1 MKNLVRGGQTSIHSL
16 RMIIQLFFTIW
27 KMLLFSTIIINL
39 INLFRK
45 YDLFSFKELLI
56 LQFSRI
62 LVFCGFEN
70 YNIHFV
76 GRYKNIYDLKAKIVS
91 TNPNLILLE
100 KNLLQT
106 IENGFVNSFLFGI
119 FLIIILVI
127 SFAIKGK
134 KLTKEKFIRGGKI
147 VSSNQLKKITKRFNF
162 LQNLRSFKF
171 NFLFSKNYSI
181 SSIPLPNDVEFLHT
195 IILGSTGTGKTNA
208 ILDLLDQI
216 RQNGDRAII
225 YDKMGTYTANYYQ
238 AQKDVILNPLDQRSK
253 SWSFYNE
260 IRKESDYDYIASALI
275 PEKKDSSGPFW
286 NDSARRVF
294 SVFAQKLKNQ
304 TKENPSNKKFL
315 QLLLKSNFKILADF
329 LSSTSATSLI
339 NAESEKTSLSILAIL
354 SAYLSSLKYL
364 KDDDSDDN
372 FSIRNWIE
380 LENNDSF
387 LFISSRSDQHDS
399 LQPLISTWIDIAIKA
414 LLSLEQNNYSKSEK
428 RRVWIILDEIGSLQ
442 QMPSLLDGL
451 AQSRQFGGAF
461 ILSLHSISQLKSI
474 YGKDKTDTITSLCR
488 NKLFFAGADDETA
501 EYCSQNLGHQEIEEV
516 KEGISYGANEIRD
529 GVSLNNH
536 KSQKRI
542 VISSQIMYMKSLEA
556 YLKFAGNFP
565 ISKIDFKIKNR
576 PKIAERFIDNILP
589 NHQQFNANFKDKI
602 SPVKPD
608 EDLPEDIE
616 FESAEDEKNHN
627 QNNNFSDEYDYDKE
641 TGEVF
646 IKPLEPQLE
655 PKSQINNTL
664 NNKVK
669 REEFY

>member
-16 RMIIQLFFTIW
+16 RMTIQLFLTIW
-27 KMLLFSTIIINL
+27 KILLFATIFIN
-39 INLFRK
+39 IFNLLKK

-56 LQFSRI
+56 LQFSRV

-76 GRYKNIYDLKAKIVS
+76 GRYKNIYHLQAKIVS
-91 TNPNLILLE
+91 ANSNLILLE
-100 KNLLQT
+100 KNILQT
-106 IENGFVNSFLFGI
+106 IGNGFINSFLIGI
-119 FLIIILVI
+119 LLIIILVI
-127 SFAIKGK
+127 LFTIKGK
-134 KLTKEKFIRGGKI
+134 KLTTEKFIRGGEI
-147 VSSNQLKKITKRFNF
+147 VSSNQLKKIIKRFNF
-162 LQNLRSFKF
+162 LKNLRSFKL
-171 NFLFSKNYSI
+171 NFLSSKKYSI
-181 SSIPLPNDVEFLHT
+181 ASIPFPNDGEFLHT

-216 RQNGDRAII
+216 RKNGDRAII
-225 YDKMGTYTANYYQ
+225 YDKMGSYTANYYQ
-238 AQKDVILNPLDQRSK
+238 PQKDVILNPLDQRSK
-253 SWSFYNE
+253 AWSFYNE
-260 IRKESDYDYIASALI
+260 IRRESDYDYIASALI

-286 NDSARRVF
+286 TDSARRVF

-304 TKENPSNKKFL
+304 LKENPSNKNFL

-339 NAESEKTSLSILAIL
+339 NVESEKTSLSILAIL

-364 KDDDSDDN
+364 KDDNSHEN

-399 LQPLISTWIDIAIKA
+399 LQPLISTWIDIAVKA
-414 LLSLEQNNYSKSEK
+414 LLSLDQNNYAKADK

-529 GVSLNNH
+529 GVSLNNY
-536 KSQKRI
+536 KSHKRI
-542 VISSQIMYMKSLEA
+542 IISSQIMYMKSLQA

-576 PKIAERFIDNILP
+576 AKIAERFIDNI
-589 NHQQFNANFKDKI
+589 
-602 SPVKPD
+602 S
-608 EDLPEDIE
+608 PEDSQ
-616 FESAEDEKNHN
+616 F
-627 QNNNFSDEYDYDKE
+627 NNNFDNKIDFPQPQKDLFDDIELEDEQHQNNFTEEYDKE

-646 IKPLEPQLE
+646 TKPEE
-655 PKSQINNTL
+655 SASQDKIAS
-664 NNKVK
+664 KDKIK

>member
-1 MKNLVRGGQTSIHSL
+1 MKNLVRGGQTSVHSL
-16 RMIIQLFFTIW
+16 RMTMQLFLTIW
-27 KMLLFSTIIINL
+27 KILLFATIFIN
-39 INLFRK
+39 IFNLLKK

-56 LQFSRI
+56 LQFSRV

-76 GRYKNIYDLKAKIVS
+76 GRYKNIYHLQAKIVS
-91 TNPNLILLE
+91 TNSNLILLE
-100 KNLLQT
+100 KNILQT
-106 IENGFVNSFLFGI
+106 IGNGFINSFLIGI
-119 FLIIILVI
+119 LLIIILVI
-127 SFAIKGK
+127 LFTIKGK
-134 KLTKEKFIRGGKI
+134 KLTTEKFIRGGEI
-147 VSSNQLKKITKRFNF
+147 VSSNQLKKIVKKFNF
-162 LQNLRSFKF
+162 LKNLRSFKL
-171 NFLFSKNYSI
+171 NFLSSKKYSI
-181 SSIPLPNDVEFLHT
+181 ASIPFPNDGEFLHT

-216 RQNGDRAII
+216 RKNGDRAII
-225 YDKMGTYTANYYQ
+225 YDKMGSYTANYYQ
-238 AQKDVILNPLDQRSK
+238 PQKDVILNPLDQRSK
-253 SWSFYNE
+253 AWSFYNE
-260 IRKESDYDYIASALI
+260 IRRESDYDYIASALI

-286 NDSARRVF
+286 TDSARRVF

-304 TKENPSNKKFL
+304 LKENPSNKNFL

-339 NAESEKTSLSILAIL
+339 NVESEKTSLSILAIL

-364 KDDDSDDN
+364 KDDNSHEN

-399 LQPLISTWIDIAIKA
+399 LQPLISTWIDIAVKA
-414 LLSLEQNNYSKSEK
+414 LLSLDQNNYAKTDK

-529 GVSLNNH
+529 GVSLNNY
-536 KSQKRI
+536 KSHKRI
-542 VISSQIMYMKSLEA
+542 IISSQIMYMKSLQA

-576 PKIAERFIDNILP
+576 AKIAERFIDNI
-589 NHQQFNANFKDKI
+589 
-602 SPVKPD
+602 S
-608 EDLPEDIE
+608 PEDSQ
-616 FESAEDEKNHN
+616 F
-627 QNNNFSDEYDYDKE
+627 NNNFDNKIDFPQPQKDLFDDIELEDEQHQNNFTEEYDKE

-646 IKPLEPQLE
+646 TKPEE
-655 PKSQINNTL
+655 SASQDKIAS
-664 NNKVK
+664 KDKIK

>member
-1 MKNLVRGGQTSIHSL
+1 MKNLVRGGQTSVHSL
-16 RMIIQLFFTIW
+16 RMTMQLFLTIW
-27 KMLLFSTIIINL
+27 KILLFATIFIN
-39 INLFRK
+39 IFNLLKK

-56 LQFSRI
+56 LQFSRV

-76 GRYKNIYDLKAKIVS
+76 GRYKNIYHLQAKIVS
-91 TNPNLILLE
+91 TNSNLILLE
-100 KNLLQT
+100 KNILQT
-106 IENGFVNSFLFGI
+106 IGNGFINSFLIGI
-119 FLIIILVI
+119 LLIIILVI
-127 SFAIKGK
+127 LFTIKGK
-134 KLTKEKFIRGGKI
+134 KLTTEKFIRGGEI
-147 VSSNQLKKITKRFNF
+147 VSSNQLKKIVKRFNF
-162 LQNLRSFKF
+162 LKNLRSFKL
-171 NFLFSKNYSI
+171 NFLSSKKYSI
-181 SSIPLPNDVEFLHT
+181 ASIPFPNDGEFLHT

-216 RQNGDRAII
+216 RKNGDRAII
-225 YDKMGTYTANYYQ
+225 YDKMGSYTANYYQ
-238 AQKDVILNPLDQRSK
+238 PQKDVILNPLDQRSK
-253 SWSFYNE
+253 AWSFYNE
-260 IRKESDYDYIASALI
+260 IRRESDYDYIASALI

-286 NDSARRVF
+286 TDSARRVF

-304 TKENPSNKKFL
+304 LKENPSNKNFL

-339 NAESEKTSLSILAIL
+339 NVESEKTSLSILAIL

-364 KDDDSDDN
+364 KDDNSHEN

-399 LQPLISTWIDIAIKA
+399 LQPLISTWIDIAVKA
-414 LLSLEQNNYSKSEK
+414 LLSLDQNNYAKADK

-529 GVSLNNH
+529 GVSLNNY
-536 KSQKRI
+536 KSHKRI
-542 VISSQIMYMKSLEA
+542 IISSQIMYMKSLQA

-576 PKIAERFIDNILP
+576 AKIAERFIDNISP
-589 NHQQFNANFKDKI
+589 GDSQF
-602 SPVKPD
+602 
-608 EDLPEDIE
+608 
-616 FESAEDEKNHN
+616 
-627 QNNNFSDEYDYDKE
+627 NNNFDNKIDFPQPQKDLFDDIELEDEQHQNNFTEEYDKE

-646 IKPLEPQLE
+646 TKPEE
-655 PKSQINNTL
+655 SASQDKTASKDKI
-664 NNKVK
+664 K

>member
-1 MKNLVRGGQTSIHSL
+1 MKSLVRGGQTSIHSL
-16 RMIIQLFFTIW
+16 RMTFQLFFTIW
-27 KMLLFSTIIINL
+27 KTLLLSTIIIN
-39 INLFRK
+39 IISLFRK

-56 LQFSRI
+56 LQFSRV

-70 YNIHFV
+70 YNIHFI
-76 GRYKNIYDLKAKIVS
+76 GRYKNIYNIQAKAVV
-91 TNPNLILLE
+91 NNQNLILLE
-100 KNLLQT
+100 NSIFQT
-106 IENGFVNSFLFGI
+106 IENGFVNSFFVGIVLLI
-119 FLIIILVI
+119 FLVI
-127 SFAIKGK
+127 YFTIKGN
-134 KLTKEKFIRGGKI
+134 KLTKQRFIRGGKI
-147 VSSNQLKKITKRFNF
+147 VSVKKLKIIIARYNF
-162 LQNLRSFKF
+162 LYYLKNLKF
-171 NFLFSKNYSI
+171 NFFVIKKYSI

-195 IILGSTGTGKTNA
+195 VILGSTGTGKTNA

-253 SWSFYNE
+253 AWSFYNE
-260 IRKESDYDYIASALI
+260 IRKESDFDYIANALI

-286 NDSARRVF
+286 TDSARIVF
-294 SVFAQKLKNQ
+294 SVFAQKLQSQLKG
-304 TKENPSNKKFL
+304 NPTNKKFL
-315 QLLLKSNFKILADF
+315 QLLLKSNFKVLANF
-329 LSSTSATSLI
+329 LSSTPATSLI

-354 SAYLSSLKYL
+354 SAYLSSLKFL
-364 KDDDSDDN
+364 KDDAEQEK

-380 LENNDSF
+380 LVDNDGF

-399 LQPLISTWIDIAIKA
+399 LQPLISTWLDIAIKA
-414 LLSLEQNNYSKSEK
+414 LLSLEQNNYSKSKK

-529 GVSLNNH
+529 GVNLNNQ

-542 VISSQIMYMKSLEA
+542 VISSQIMYMKALEA
-556 YLKFAGNFP
+556 YIKFAGDFP

-589 NHQQFNANFKDKI
+589 DHQQFNANFKDKI

-608 EDLPEDIE
+608 EDLLEDIE
-616 FESAEDEKNHN
+616 FESAEDDKNHN
-627 QNNNFSDEYDYDKE
+627 QNNNFNDEYDYDKE

-646 IKPLEPQLE
+646 IKPSEPQLE
-655 PKSQINNTL
+655 PKSEINNTL

>member
-16 RMIIQLFFTIW
+16 RMTMQLFLTIW
-27 KMLLFSTIIINL
+27 KILLFATIFIN
-39 INLFRK
+39 IFNLLKK

-56 LQFSRI
+56 LQFSRV

-76 GRYKNIYDLKAKIVS
+76 GRYKNIYHLQAKIVS
-91 TNPNLILLE
+91 ANSNLILLE
-100 KNLLQT
+100 KNILQT
-106 IENGFVNSFLFGI
+106 IGNGFINSFLIGI
-119 FLIIILVI
+119 LLIIILVI
-127 SFAIKGK
+127 LFTIKGK
-134 KLTKEKFIRGGKI
+134 KLTTEKI
-147 VSSNQLKKITKRFNF
+147 VSSNQLKKIVKRFNF
-162 LQNLRSFKF
+162 LQNLRSFKL
-171 NFLFSKNYSI
+171 NFLSSKKYSI
-181 SSIPLPNDVEFLHT
+181 ASIPFPNDGEFLHT

-216 RQNGDRAII
+216 RKNGDRAII
-225 YDKMGTYTANYYQ
+225 YDKMGSYTANYYQ
-238 AQKDVILNPLDQRSK
+238 PQKDVILNPLDQRSK
-253 SWSFYNE
+253 AWSFYNE
-260 IRKESDYDYIASALI
+260 IRRESDYDYIASALI

-286 NDSARRVF
+286 TDSARRVF

-304 TKENPSNKKFL
+304 LKENPSNKNFL

-339 NAESEKTSLSILAIL
+339 NVESEKTSLSILAIL

-364 KDDDSDDN
+364 KDDNSHEN

-399 LQPLISTWIDIAIKA
+399 LQPLISTWIDIAVKA
-414 LLSLEQNNYSKSEK
+414 LLSLDQNNYAKTDK

-529 GVSLNNH
+529 GVSLNNY
-536 KSQKRI
+536 KSHKRI
-542 VISSQIMYMKSLEA
+542 IISSQIMYMKSLQA

-576 PKIAERFIDNILP
+576 AKIAERFIDNI
-589 NHQQFNANFKDKI
+589 
-602 SPVKPD
+602 S
-608 EDLPEDIE
+608 PEDSQ
-616 FESAEDEKNHN
+616 F
-627 QNNNFSDEYDYDKE
+627 NNNFDNKIDFPQPQKDLFDDIELEDEQHQNNFTEEYDKE

-646 IKPLEPQLE
+646 TKPEE
-655 PKSQINNTL
+655 STSQDKTASKDKI
-664 NNKVK
+664 K

>member
-16 RMIIQLFFTIW
+16 RMTMQLFLTIW
-27 KMLLFSTIIINL
+27 KILLFATIFIN
-39 INLFRK
+39 IFNLLKK

-56 LQFSRI
+56 LQFSRV

-76 GRYKNIYDLKAKIVS
+76 GRYKNIYHLQAKIVS
-91 TNPNLILLE
+91 ANSNLILLE
-100 KNLLQT
+100 KNILQT
-106 IENGFVNSFLFGI
+106 IGNGFINSFLIGI
-119 FLIIILVI
+119 LLIIILVI
-127 SFAIKGK
+127 LFTIKGK
-134 KLTKEKFIRGGKI
+134 KLTTEKFIRGGEI
-147 VSSNQLKKITKRFNF
+147 VSSNQLKKIVKKFNF
-162 LQNLRSFKF
+162 LQNLRSFKL
-171 NFLFSKNYSI
+171 NFLSSKKYSI
-181 SSIPLPNDVEFLHT
+181 ASIPFPNDGEFLHT

-216 RQNGDRAII
+216 RKNGDRAII
-225 YDKMGTYTANYYQ
+225 YDKMGSYTANYYQ
-238 AQKDVILNPLDQRSK
+238 PQKDVILNPLDQRSK
-253 SWSFYNE
+253 AWSFYSE
-260 IRKESDYDYIASALI
+260 IRRESDYDYIASALI

-286 NDSARRVF
+286 TDSARRVF

-304 TKENPSNKKFL
+304 LKENPSNKNFL

-339 NAESEKTSLSILAIL
+339 NVESEKTSLSILAIL

-364 KDDDSDDN
+364 KDDNSHEN

-399 LQPLISTWIDIAIKA
+399 LQPLISTWIDIAVKA
-414 LLSLEQNNYSKSEK
+414 LLSLDQNNYAKTDK

-529 GVSLNNH
+529 GVSLNNY
-536 KSQKRI
+536 KSHKRI
-542 VISSQIMYMKSLEA
+542 IISSQIMYMKSLQA

-576 PKIAERFIDNILP
+576 AKIAERFIDNI
-589 NHQQFNANFKDKI
+589 
-602 SPVKPD
+602 S
-608 EDLPEDIE
+608 PEDSQ
-616 FESAEDEKNHN
+616 F
-627 QNNNFSDEYDYDKE
+627 NNNFDNKIDFPQPQKDLFDDIELEDEQHQNNFTEEYDKE

-646 IKPLEPQLE
+646 TKPEE
-655 PKSQINNTL
+655 SASQDKIAS
-664 NNKVK
+664 KDKIK

>member
-1 MKNLVRGGQTSIHSL
+1 MKNLVRGGQTSVHSL
-16 RMIIQLFFTIW
+16 RMTMQLFLTIW
-27 KMLLFSTIIINL
+27 KILLFATIFIN
-39 INLFRK
+39 IFNLLKK

-56 LQFSRI
+56 LQFSRV

-76 GRYKNIYDLKAKIVS
+76 GRYKNIYHLQAKIVS
-91 TNPNLILLE
+91 ANSNLILLE
-100 KNLLQT
+100 KNILQT
-106 IENGFVNSFLFGI
+106 IGNGFINSFLIGI
-119 FLIIILVI
+119 LLIIILVI
-127 SFAIKGK
+127 LFTIKGK
-134 KLTKEKFIRGGKI
+134 KLTTEKFIRGGEI
-147 VSSNQLKKITKRFNF
+147 VSSNQLKKIIKRFNF
-162 LQNLRSFKF
+162 FQNLRSFKL
-171 NFLFSKNYSI
+171 NFLSSKKYSI
-181 SSIPLPNDVEFLHT
+181 ASIPFPNDGEFLHT

-216 RQNGDRAII
+216 RKNGDRAII
-225 YDKMGTYTANYYQ
+225 YDKMGSYTANYYQ
-238 AQKDVILNPLDQRSK
+238 PQKDIILNPLDQRSK
-253 SWSFYNE
+253 AWSFYNE
-260 IRKESDYDYIASALI
+260 IRRESDYDYIASALI

-286 NDSARRVF
+286 TDSARRVF

-304 TKENPSNKKFL
+304 LKENPSNKNFL

-339 NAESEKTSLSILAIL
+339 NVESEKTSLSILAIL

-364 KDDDSDDN
+364 KDDNSHEN

-399 LQPLISTWIDIAIKA
+399 LQPLISTWIDIAVKA
-414 LLSLEQNNYSKSEK
+414 LLSLDQNNYAKTDK

-529 GVSLNNH
+529 GVSLNNY
-536 KSQKRI
+536 KSHKRI
-542 VISSQIMYMKSLEA
+542 IISSQIMYMKSLQA

-576 PKIAERFIDNILP
+576 AKIAERFIDNI
-589 NHQQFNANFKDKI
+589 
-602 SPVKPD
+602 S
-608 EDLPEDIE
+608 PEDSQ
-616 FESAEDEKNHN
+616 F
-627 QNNNFSDEYDYDKE
+627 NNNFDNKIDFPQPQKDLFDDIELEDEQHQNNFTEEYDKE

-646 IKPLEPQLE
+646 TKPEE
-655 PKSQINNTL
+655 SASQDKIAS
-664 NNKVK
+664 KDKIK

>member
-16 RMIIQLFFTIW
+16 RMTMQLFLTIW
-27 KMLLFSTIIINL
+27 KILLFATIFIN
-39 INLFRK
+39 IFNLLKK

-56 LQFSRI
+56 LQFSRV

-70 YNIHFV
+70 YNIHFI
-76 GRYKNIYDLKAKIVS
+76 GRYKNIYHLQAKIVS
-91 TNPNLILLE
+91 TNSNLILLE
-100 KNLLQT
+100 KNILQT
-106 IENGFVNSFLFGI
+106 IGNGFINSFLIGI
-119 FLIIILVI
+119 LLIIILVI
-127 SFAIKGK
+127 LFTIKGK
-134 KLTKEKFIRGGKI
+134 KLTTEKFIRGGET
-147 VSSNQLKKITKRFNF
+147 VSSNQLKKIVKRFNF
-162 LQNLRSFKF
+162 LKNLRSFKL
-171 NFLFSKNYSI
+171 NFLSSKKYSI
-181 SSIPLPNDVEFLHT
+181 ASIPFPNDGEFLHT

-216 RQNGDRAII
+216 RKNGDRAII
-225 YDKMGTYTANYYQ
+225 YDKMGSYTANYYQ
-238 AQKDVILNPLDQRSK
+238 PQKDVILNPLDQRSK
-253 SWSFYNE
+253 AWSFYNE
-260 IRKESDYDYIASALI
+260 IRRESDYDYIASALI

-286 NDSARRVF
+286 TDSARRVF

-304 TKENPSNKKFL
+304 LKENPSNKNFL

-339 NAESEKTSLSILAIL
+339 NVESEKTSLSILAIL

-364 KDDDSDDN
+364 KDDNSHEN

-399 LQPLISTWIDIAIKA
+399 LQPLISTWIDIAVKA
-414 LLSLEQNNYSKSEK
+414 LLSLDQNNYAKADK

-529 GVSLNNH
+529 GVSLNNY
-536 KSQKRI
+536 KSHKRI
-542 VISSQIMYMKSLEA
+542 IISSQIMYMKSLQA

-576 PKIAERFIDNILP
+576 AKIAERFIDNI
-589 NHQQFNANFKDKI
+589 
-602 SPVKPD
+602 S
-608 EDLPEDIE
+608 PEDSQ
-616 FESAEDEKNHN
+616 F
-627 QNNNFSDEYDYDKE
+627 NNNFDNKIDFPQPQKDLFDDIELEDEQHQNNFTEEYDKE

-646 IKPLEPQLE
+646 TKPEE
-655 PKSQINNTL
+655 SASQDKIAS
-664 NNKVK
+664 KDKIK

>member
-16 RMIIQLFFTIW
+16 RMTMQLFLTIW
-27 KMLLFSTIIINL
+27 KILLFATIFIN
-39 INLFRK
+39 IFNLLKK

-56 LQFSRI
+56 LQFSRV

-76 GRYKNIYDLKAKIVS
+76 GRYKNIYHLQAKIVS
-91 TNPNLILLE
+91 TNSNLILLE
-100 KNLLQT
+100 KNILQT
-106 IENGFVNSFLFGI
+106 IGNGFINSFLIGI
-119 FLIIILVI
+119 LLIIILVI
-127 SFAIKGK
+127 LFTIKGK
-134 KLTKEKFIRGGKI
+134 KLTTEKFIRGGEI
-147 VSSNQLKKITKRFNF
+147 VSSNQLKKIIKRFNF
-162 LQNLRSFKF
+162 FQNLRSFKL
-171 NFLFSKNYSI
+171 NFLSSKKYSI
-181 SSIPLPNDVEFLHT
+181 ASIPFPNDGEFLHT

-216 RQNGDRAII
+216 RKNGDRAII
-225 YDKMGTYTANYYQ
+225 YDKMGSYTANYYQ
-238 AQKDVILNPLDQRSK
+238 PQKDVILNPLDQRSK
-253 SWSFYNE
+253 AWSFYNE
-260 IRKESDYDYIASALI
+260 IRRESDYDYIASALI

-286 NDSARRVF
+286 TDSARRVF

-304 TKENPSNKKFL
+304 LKENPSNKNFL

-339 NAESEKTSLSILAIL
+339 NVESEKTSLSILAIL

-364 KDDDSDDN
+364 KDDNSHEN

-399 LQPLISTWIDIAIKA
+399 LQPLISTWIDIAVKA
-414 LLSLEQNNYSKSEK
+414 LLSLDQNNYAKADK

-529 GVSLNNH
+529 GVSLNNY
-536 KSQKRI
+536 KSHKRI
-542 VISSQIMYMKSLEA
+542 IISSQIMYMKSLQA

-576 PKIAERFIDNILP
+576 AKIAERFIDNISP
-589 NHQQFNANFKDKI
+589 GDSQF
-602 SPVKPD
+602 
-608 EDLPEDIE
+608 
-616 FESAEDEKNHN
+616 
-627 QNNNFSDEYDYDKE
+627 NNNFDNKIDFPQPQKDLFDDIELEDEQHQNNFTEEYDKE
-641 TGEVF
+641 TGEVLT
-646 IKPLEPQLE
+646 KPEE
-655 PKSQINNTL
+655 SASQDKTASKDKI
-664 NNKVK
+664 K

>member
-1 MKNLVRGGQTSIHSL
+1 MKNLVRGGQTSVHSL
-16 RMIIQLFFTIW
+16 RMTMQLFLTIW
-27 KMLLFSTIIINL
+27 KILLFATIFIN
-39 INLFRK
+39 IFNLLKK

-56 LQFSRI
+56 LQFSRV

-76 GRYKNIYDLKAKIVS
+76 GRYKNIYHLQAKIVS
-91 TNPNLILLE
+91 ANSNLILLE
-100 KNLLQT
+100 KNILQT
-106 IENGFVNSFLFGI
+106 IGNGFINSFLIGI
-119 FLIIILVI
+119 LLIIILVI
-127 SFAIKGK
+127 LFTIKGK
-134 KLTKEKFIRGGKI
+134 KLTTEKFIRGGEI
-147 VSSNQLKKITKRFNF
+147 VSSNQLKKIVKRFNF
-162 LQNLRSFKF
+162 LKNLRSFKL
-171 NFLFSKNYSI
+171 NFLSSKKYSI
-181 SSIPLPNDVEFLHT
+181 ASIPFPNDGEFLHT

-216 RQNGDRAII
+216 RKNGDRAII
-225 YDKMGTYTANYYQ
+225 YDKMGSYTANYYQ
-238 AQKDVILNPLDQRSK
+238 PQKDVILNPLDQRSK
-253 SWSFYNE
+253 AWSFYNE
-260 IRKESDYDYIASALI
+260 IRRESDYDYIASALI

-286 NDSARRVF
+286 TDSARRVF

-304 TKENPSNKKFL
+304 LKENPSNKNFL

-339 NAESEKTSLSILAIL
+339 NVESEKTSLSILAIL

-364 KDDDSDDN
+364 KDDNSHEN

-399 LQPLISTWIDIAIKA
+399 LQPLISTWIDIAVKA
-414 LLSLEQNNYSKSEK
+414 LLSLDQNNYAKTDK

-529 GVSLNNH
+529 GVSLNNY
-536 KSQKRI
+536 KSHKRI
-542 VISSQIMYMKSLEA
+542 IISSQIMYMKSLQA

-576 PKIAERFIDNILP
+576 AKIAERFIDNI
-589 NHQQFNANFKDKI
+589 
-602 SPVKPD
+602 S
-608 EDLPEDIE
+608 PEDSQ
-616 FESAEDEKNHN
+616 F
-627 QNNNFSDEYDYDKE
+627 NNNFDNKIDFPQPQKDLFDDIELEDEQHQNNFTEEYDKE

-646 IKPLEPQLE
+646 TKPEE
-655 PKSQINNTL
+655 SASQDKTASKDKI
-664 NNKVK
+664 K

>member
-1 MKNLVRGGQTSIHSL
+1 MKNLVRGGQTSVHSL
-16 RMIIQLFFTIW
+16 RMTMQLFLTIW
-27 KMLLFSTIIINL
+27 KILLFATIFIN
-39 INLFRK
+39 IFNLLKK

-56 LQFSRI
+56 LQFSRV

-76 GRYKNIYDLKAKIVS
+76 GRYKNIYHLQAKIVS
-91 TNPNLILLE
+91 ANSNLILLE
-100 KNLLQT
+100 KNILQT
-106 IENGFVNSFLFGI
+106 IGNGFINSFLIGI
-119 FLIIILVI
+119 LLIIILVI
-127 SFAIKGK
+127 LFTIKGK
-134 KLTKEKFIRGGKI
+134 KLTTEKFIRGGEI
-147 VSSNQLKKITKRFNF
+147 VSSNQLKKIVKKFNF
-162 LQNLRSFKF
+162 LKNLRSFKL
-171 NFLFSKNYSI
+171 NFLSSKKYSI
-181 SSIPLPNDVEFLHT
+181 ASIPFPNDGEFLHT

-216 RQNGDRAII
+216 RKNGDRAII
-225 YDKMGTYTANYYQ
+225 YDKMGSYTANYYQ
-238 AQKDVILNPLDQRSK
+238 PQKDIILNPLDQRSK
-253 SWSFYNE
+253 AWSFYNE
-260 IRKESDYDYIASALI
+260 IRRESDYDYIASALI

-286 NDSARRVF
+286 TDSARRVF

-304 TKENPSNKKFL
+304 LKENPSNKNFL

-339 NAESEKTSLSILAIL
+339 NVESEKTSLSILAIL

-364 KDDDSDDN
+364 KDDNSHEN

-399 LQPLISTWIDIAIKA
+399 LQPLISTWIDIAVKA
-414 LLSLEQNNYSKSEK
+414 LLSLDQNNYTKADK

-529 GVSLNNH
+529 GVSLNNY
-536 KSQKRI
+536 KSHKRI
-542 VISSQIMYMKSLEA
+542 IISSQIMYMKSLQA

-576 PKIAERFIDNILP
+576 AKIAERFIDNISP
-589 NHQQFNANFKDKI
+589 GDSQF
-602 SPVKPD
+602 
-608 EDLPEDIE
+608 
-616 FESAEDEKNHN
+616 
-627 QNNNFSDEYDYDKE
+627 NNNFDNKIDFPQPQKDLFDDIELEDEQHQNNFTEEYDKE

-646 IKPLEPQLE
+646 TRPEESASQDKITIKD
-655 PKSQINNTL
+655 KI
-664 NNKVK
+664 K

>member
-1 MKNLVRGGQTSIHSL
+1 MKNLVRGGQTSVHSL
-16 RMIIQLFFTIW
+16 RMTMQLFLTIW
-27 KMLLFSTIIINL
+27 KILLFATIFIN
-39 INLFRK
+39 IFNLLKK

-56 LQFSRI
+56 LQFSRV

-76 GRYKNIYDLKAKIVS
+76 GRYKNIYHLQAKIVS
-91 TNPNLILLE
+91 ANSNLILLE
-100 KNLLQT
+100 KNILQT
-106 IENGFVNSFLFGI
+106 IGNGFINSFLIGI
-119 FLIIILVI
+119 LLIIILVI
-127 SFAIKGK
+127 LFTIKGK
-134 KLTKEKFIRGGKI
+134 KLTTEKFIRGGEI
-147 VSSNQLKKITKRFNF
+147 VSSNQLKKIVKKFNF
-162 LQNLRSFKF
+162 LKNLRSFKL
-171 NFLFSKNYSI
+171 NFLSSKKYSI
-181 SSIPLPNDVEFLHT
+181 ASIPFPNDGEFLHT

-216 RQNGDRAII
+216 RKNGDRAII
-225 YDKMGTYTANYYQ
+225 YDKMGSYTANYYQ
-238 AQKDVILNPLDQRSK
+238 PQKDVILNPLDQRSK
-253 SWSFYNE
+253 AWSFYNE
-260 IRKESDYDYIASALI
+260 IRRESDYDYIASALI

-286 NDSARRVF
+286 TDSARRVF

-304 TKENPSNKKFL
+304 LKENPSNKNFL

-339 NAESEKTSLSILAIL
+339 NVESEKTSLSILAIL

-364 KDDDSDDN
+364 KDDNSHEN

-399 LQPLISTWIDIAIKA
+399 LQPLISTWIDIAVKA
-414 LLSLEQNNYSKSEK
+414 LLSLDQNNYAKTDK

-529 GVSLNNH
+529 GVSLNNY
-536 KSQKRI
+536 KSHKRI
-542 VISSQIMYMKSLEA
+542 IISSQIMYMKSLQA

-576 PKIAERFIDNILP
+576 AKIAERFIDNI
-589 NHQQFNANFKDKI
+589 
-602 SPVKPD
+602 S
-608 EDLPEDIE
+608 PEDSQ
-616 FESAEDEKNHN
+616 F
-627 QNNNFSDEYDYDKE
+627 NNNFDNKIDFPQPQKDLFDDIELEDEQHQNNFTEEYDKE

-646 IKPLEPQLE
+646 TKPEE
-655 PKSQINNTL
+655 SASQDKIAS
-664 NNKVK
+664 KDKIK

>member
-16 RMIIQLFFTIW
+16 RMTMQLFLTIW
-27 KMLLFSTIIINL
+27 KILLFATIFIN
-39 INLFRK
+39 IFNLLKK

-56 LQFSRI
+56 LQFSRV

-76 GRYKNIYDLKAKIVS
+76 GRYKNIYHLQAKIVS
-91 TNPNLILLE
+91 TNSNLILLE
-100 KNLLQT
+100 KNILQT
-106 IENGFVNSFLFGI
+106 IGNGFINSFLIGI
-119 FLIIILVI
+119 LLIIILVI
-127 SFAIKGK
+127 LFTIKGK
-134 KLTKEKFIRGGKI
+134 KLTTEKFIRGGEI
-147 VSSNQLKKITKRFNF
+147 VSSNQLKKIVRRFNF
-162 LQNLRSFKF
+162 LQNLRSFKL
-171 NFLFSKNYSI
+171 NFLSSKKYSI
-181 SSIPLPNDVEFLHT
+181 ASIPFPNDGEFLHT

-216 RQNGDRAII
+216 RKNGDRAII
-225 YDKMGTYTANYYQ
+225 YDKMGSYTANYYQ
-238 AQKDVILNPLDQRSK
+238 PQKDIILNPLDQRSK
-253 SWSFYNE
+253 AWSFYNE
-260 IRKESDYDYIASALI
+260 IRRESDYDYIASALI

-286 NDSARRVF
+286 TDSARRVF

-304 TKENPSNKKFL
+304 LKENPSNKNFL

-339 NAESEKTSLSILAIL
+339 NVESEKTSLSILAIL

-364 KDDDSDDN
+364 KDDNSHEN

-399 LQPLISTWIDIAIKA
+399 LQPLISTWIDIAVKA
-414 LLSLEQNNYSKSEK
+414 LLSLDQNNYAKADK

-529 GVSLNNH
+529 GVSLNNY
-536 KSQKRI
+536 KSHKRI
-542 VISSQIMYMKSLEA
+542 IISSQIMYMKSLQA

-565 ISKIDFKIKNR
+565 LSKIDFKIKNR
-576 PKIAERFIDNILP
+576 PKIAERFIDNI
-589 NHQQFNANFKDKI
+589 
-602 SPVKPD
+602 S
-608 EDLPEDIE
+608 PEDSQ
-616 FESAEDEKNHN
+616 F
-627 QNNNFSDEYDYDKE
+627 NNNFDNKIDFPQPQKDLFDDIELEDEQHQNNFTEEYDKE

-646 IKPLEPQLE
+646 TRPEESASQDKIAIKDE
-655 PKSQINNTL
+655 I
-664 NNKVK
+664 K

>member
-1 MKNLVRGGQTSIHSL
+1 MKNLVRGGQTSVHSL
-16 RMIIQLFFTIW
+16 RMTMQLFLTIW
-27 KMLLFSTIIINL
+27 KILLFATIFIN
-39 INLFRK
+39 IFNLLKK

-56 LQFSRI
+56 LQFSRV

-76 GRYKNIYDLKAKIVS
+76 GRYKNIYHLQAKIVS
-91 TNPNLILLE
+91 TNSNLILLE
-100 KNLLQT
+100 KNILQT
-106 IENGFVNSFLFGI
+106 IGNGFINSFLIGI
-119 FLIIILVI
+119 LLIIILVI
-127 SFAIKGK
+127 LFTIKGK
-134 KLTKEKFIRGGKI
+134 KLTTEKFIRGGEI
-147 VSSNQLKKITKRFNF
+147 VSSNQLKKIVKRFNF
-162 LQNLRSFKF
+162 LKNLRSFKL
-171 NFLFSKNYSI
+171 NFLSSKKYSI
-181 SSIPLPNDVEFLHT
+181 ASIPFPNDGEFLHT

-216 RQNGDRAII
+216 RKNGDRAII
-225 YDKMGTYTANYYQ
+225 YDKMGSYTANYYQ
-238 AQKDVILNPLDQRSK
+238 PQKDVILNPLDQRSK
-253 SWSFYNE
+253 AWSFYNE
-260 IRKESDYDYIASALI
+260 IRRESDYDYIASALI

-286 NDSARRVF
+286 TDSARRVF

-304 TKENPSNKKFL
+304 LKENPSNKNFL

-339 NAESEKTSLSILAIL
+339 NVESEKTSLSILAIL

-364 KDDDSDDN
+364 KDDNSHEN

-399 LQPLISTWIDIAIKA
+399 LQPLISTWIDIAVKA
-414 LLSLEQNNYSKSEK
+414 LLSLDQNNYAKTDK

-529 GVSLNNH
+529 GVSLNNY
-536 KSQKRI
+536 KSHKRI
-542 VISSQIMYMKSLEA
+542 IISSQIMYMKSLQA

-576 PKIAERFIDNILP
+576 AKIAERFIDNI
-589 NHQQFNANFKDKI
+589 
-602 SPVKPD
+602 S
-608 EDLPEDIE
+608 PEDSQ
-616 FESAEDEKNHN
+616 F
-627 QNNNFSDEYDYDKE
+627 NNNFDNKIDFPQPQKDLFDDIELEDEQHQNNFTEEYDKE

-646 IKPLEPQLE
+646 TKPEESASQDKIAIKD
-655 PKSQINNTL
+655 KI
-664 NNKVK
+664 K

>member
-1 MKNLVRGGQTSIHSL
+1 MKNLVRGGQTSVHSL
-16 RMIIQLFFTIW
+16 RMTMQLFLTIW
-27 KMLLFSTIIINL
+27 KILLFATIFIN
-39 INLFRK
+39 IFNLLKK

-56 LQFSRI
+56 LQFSRV

-76 GRYKNIYDLKAKIVS
+76 GRYKNIYHLQAKIVS
-91 TNPNLILLE
+91 TNSNLILLE
-100 KNLLQT
+100 KNIIQT
-106 IENGFVNSFLFGI
+106 IGNGFINSFLIGI
-119 FLIIILVI
+119 LLIIILVI
-127 SFAIKGK
+127 LFTIKGK
-134 KLTKEKFIRGGKI
+134 KLTTEKFIRGGEI
-147 VSSNQLKKITKRFNF
+147 VSSNQLKKIIKRFNF
-162 LQNLRSFKF
+162 FQNLRSFKL
-171 NFLFSKNYSI
+171 NFLSSKKYSI
-181 SSIPLPNDVEFLHT
+181 ASIPFPNDGEFLHT

-216 RQNGDRAII
+216 RKNGDRAII
-225 YDKMGTYTANYYQ
+225 YDKMGSYTANYYQ
-238 AQKDVILNPLDQRSK
+238 PQKDVILNPLDQRSK
-253 SWSFYNE
+253 AWSFYNE
-260 IRKESDYDYIASALI
+260 IRRESDYDYIASALI

-286 NDSARRVF
+286 TDSARRVF

-304 TKENPSNKKFL
+304 LKENPSNKNFL

-339 NAESEKTSLSILAIL
+339 NVESEKTSLSILAIL

-364 KDDDSDDN
+364 KDDNSHEN

-399 LQPLISTWIDIAIKA
+399 LQPLISTWIDIAVKA
-414 LLSLEQNNYSKSEK
+414 LLSLDQNNYTKADK

-529 GVSLNNH
+529 GVSLNNY
-536 KSQKRI
+536 KSHKRI
-542 VISSQIMYMKSLEA
+542 IISSQIMYMKSLQA

-576 PKIAERFIDNILP
+576 AKIAERFIDNI
-589 NHQQFNANFKDKI
+589 
-602 SPVKPD
+602 S
-608 EDLPEDIE
+608 PEDSQFSNNFDNKIDFPQPQKDLFDDIE
-616 FESAEDEKNHN
+616 LEDEQH
-627 QNNNFSDEYDYDKE
+627 QNNFTEEYDKE

-646 IKPLEPQLE
+646 TKPEE
-655 PKSQINNTL
+655 SASQDKIAS
-664 NNKVK
+664 KDKIK

>member
-1 MKNLVRGGQTSIHSL
+1 MKNLVRGGQTSVHSL
-16 RMIIQLFFTIW
+16 RMTMQLFLTIW
-27 KMLLFSTIIINL
+27 KILLFATIFIN
-39 INLFRK
+39 IFNLLKK

-56 LQFSRI
+56 LQFSRV

-76 GRYKNIYDLKAKIVS
+76 GRYKNIYHLQAKIVS
-91 TNPNLILLE
+91 TNSNLILLE
-100 KNLLQT
+100 KNILQT
-106 IENGFVNSFLFGI
+106 IGNGFINSFLIGI
-119 FLIIILVI
+119 LLIIILVI
-127 SFAIKGK
+127 LFTIKGK
-134 KLTKEKFIRGGKI
+134 KLTTEKFIRGGEI
-147 VSSNQLKKITKRFNF
+147 VSSNQLKKIVKKFNF
-162 LQNLRSFKF
+162 LQNLRSFKL
-171 NFLFSKNYSI
+171 NFLSSKKYSI
-181 SSIPLPNDVEFLHT
+181 ASIPFPNDGEFLHT

-216 RQNGDRAII
+216 RKNGDRAII
-225 YDKMGTYTANYYQ
+225 YDKMGSYTANYYQ
-238 AQKDVILNPLDQRSK
+238 PQKDVILNPLDQRSK
-253 SWSFYNE
+253 AWSFYNE
-260 IRKESDYDYIASALI
+260 IRRESDYDYIASALI

-286 NDSARRVF
+286 TDSARRVF

-304 TKENPSNKKFL
+304 LKENPLNKNFL

-339 NAESEKTSLSILAIL
+339 NVESEKTSLSILAIL

-364 KDDDSDDN
+364 KDDNSHEN

-399 LQPLISTWIDIAIKA
+399 LQPLISTWIDIAVKA
-414 LLSLEQNNYSKSEK
+414 LLSLDQNNYAKADK

-529 GVSLNNH
+529 GVSLNNY
-536 KSQKRI
+536 KSHKRI
-542 VISSQIMYMKSLEA
+542 IISSQIMYMKSLQA

-576 PKIAERFIDNILP
+576 AKIAERFIDNI
-589 NHQQFNANFKDKI
+589 
-602 SPVKPD
+602 S
-608 EDLPEDIE
+608 PEDSQ
-616 FESAEDEKNHN
+616 F
-627 QNNNFSDEYDYDKE
+627 NNNFDNKIDFPQAQKDLFDDIELEDEQHQNNFTEEYDKE

-646 IKPLEPQLE
+646 TKPEE
-655 PKSQINNTL
+655 SASQDKTASKDKI
-664 NNKVK
+664 K

>member
-16 RMIIQLFFTIW
+16 RMTIQLFLTIW
-27 KMLLFSTIIINL
+27 KILLFATIFIN
-39 INLFRK
+39 IFNLLKK

-56 LQFSRI
+56 LQFSRV

-76 GRYKNIYDLKAKIVS
+76 GRYKNIYHLQAKIVS
-91 TNPNLILLE
+91 ANSNLILLE
-100 KNLLQT
+100 KNILQT
-106 IENGFVNSFLFGI
+106 IGNGFINSFLIGI
-119 FLIIILVI
+119 LLIIILVI
-127 SFAIKGK
+127 LFTIKGK
-134 KLTKEKFIRGGKI
+134 KLTTEKFIRGGEI
-147 VSSNQLKKITKRFNF
+147 VSSNQLKKIVKKFNF
-162 LQNLRSFKF
+162 LKNLRSFKL
-171 NFLFSKNYSI
+171 NFLSSKKYSI
-181 SSIPLPNDVEFLHT
+181 ASIPFPNDGEFLHT

-216 RQNGDRAII
+216 RKNGDRAII
-225 YDKMGTYTANYYQ
+225 YDKMGSYTANYYQ
-238 AQKDVILNPLDQRSK
+238 PQKDVILNPLDQRSK
-253 SWSFYNE
+253 AWSFYNE
-260 IRKESDYDYIASALI
+260 IRRESDYDYIASALI

-286 NDSARRVF
+286 TDSARRVF

-304 TKENPSNKKFL
+304 LKENPSNKNFL

-339 NAESEKTSLSILAIL
+339 NVESEKTSLSILAIL

-364 KDDDSDDN
+364 KDDNSHEN

-399 LQPLISTWIDIAIKA
+399 LQPLISTWIDIAVKA
-414 LLSLEQNNYSKSEK
+414 LLSLDQNNYAKTDK

-529 GVSLNNH
+529 GVSLNNY
-536 KSQKRI
+536 KSHKRI
-542 VISSQIMYMKSLEA
+542 IISSQIMYMKSLQA

-576 PKIAERFIDNILP
+576 AKIAERFIDNI
-589 NHQQFNANFKDKI
+589 
-602 SPVKPD
+602 S
-608 EDLPEDIE
+608 PEDSQ
-616 FESAEDEKNHN
+616 F
-627 QNNNFSDEYDYDKE
+627 NNNFDNKIDFPQPQKDLFDDIELEDEQHQNNFTEEYDKE

-646 IKPLEPQLE
+646 TKPEE
-655 PKSQINNTL
+655 SASQDKIAS
-664 NNKVK
+664 KDKIK

>member
-1 MKNLVRGGQTSIHSL
+1 MKNLVRGGQTSVHSL
-16 RMIIQLFFTIW
+16 RMTMQLFLTIW
-27 KMLLFSTIIINL
+27 KILLFATIFIN
-39 INLFRK
+39 IFNLLKK

-56 LQFSRI
+56 LQFSRV

-76 GRYKNIYDLKAKIVS
+76 GRYKNIYHLQAKIVS
-91 TNPNLILLE
+91 ANSNLILLE
-100 KNLLQT
+100 KNILQT
-106 IENGFVNSFLFGI
+106 IGNGFINSFLIGI
-119 FLIIILVI
+119 LLIIILVI
-127 SFAIKGK
+127 LFTIKGK
-134 KLTKEKFIRGGKI
+134 KLTTEKFIRGGEI
-147 VSSNQLKKITKRFNF
+147 VSSNQLKKIVKKFNF
-162 LQNLRSFKF
+162 LKNLRSFKL
-171 NFLFSKNYSI
+171 NFLSSKKYSI
-181 SSIPLPNDVEFLHT
+181 ASIPFPNDGEFLHT

-216 RQNGDRAII
+216 RKNGDRAII
-225 YDKMGTYTANYYQ
+225 YDKMGSYTANYYQ
-238 AQKDVILNPLDQRSK
+238 PQKDVILNPLDQRSK
-253 SWSFYNE
+253 AWSFYNE
-260 IRKESDYDYIASALI
+260 IRRESDYDYIASALI

-286 NDSARRVF
+286 TDSARRVF

-304 TKENPSNKKFL
+304 LKENPSNKNFL

-339 NAESEKTSLSILAIL
+339 NVESEKTSLSILAIL

-364 KDDDSDDN
+364 KDDNSHEN

-380 LENNDSF
+380 LESNDSF

-399 LQPLISTWIDIAIKA
+399 LQPLISTWIDIAVKA
-414 LLSLEQNNYSKSEK
+414 LLSLDQNNYAKTDK

-529 GVSLNNH
+529 GVSLNNY
-536 KSQKRI
+536 KSHKRI
-542 VISSQIMYMKSLEA
+542 IISSQIMYMKSLQA

-576 PKIAERFIDNILP
+576 AKIAERFIDNI
-589 NHQQFNANFKDKI
+589 
-602 SPVKPD
+602 S
-608 EDLPEDIE
+608 PEDSQ
-616 FESAEDEKNHN
+616 F
-627 QNNNFSDEYDYDKE
+627 NNNFDNKIDFPQPQKDLFDDIELEDEQHQNNFTEEYDKE

-646 IKPLEPQLE
+646 TKPEE
-655 PKSQINNTL
+655 SASQDKIAS
-664 NNKVK
+664 KDKIK

>member
-1 MKNLVRGGQTSIHSL
+1 MKNLVRGGQTSVHSL
-16 RMIIQLFFTIW
+16 RMTMQLFLTIW
-27 KMLLFSTIIINL
+27 KILLFATIFIN
-39 INLFRK
+39 IFNLLKK

-56 LQFSRI
+56 LQFSRV

-76 GRYKNIYDLKAKIVS
+76 GRYKNIYHLQAKIVS
-91 TNPNLILLE
+91 ANSNLILLE
-100 KNLLQT
+100 KNILQT
-106 IENGFVNSFLFGI
+106 IGNGFINSFLIGI
-119 FLIIILVI
+119 LLIIILVI
-127 SFAIKGK
+127 LFTIKGK
-134 KLTKEKFIRGGKI
+134 KLTTEKFIRGGEI
-147 VSSNQLKKITKRFNF
+147 VSSNQLKKIVKKFNF
-162 LQNLRSFKF
+162 LQNLRSFKL
-171 NFLFSKNYSI
+171 NFLSSKKYSI
-181 SSIPLPNDVEFLHT
+181 ASIPFPNDGEFLHT

-216 RQNGDRAII
+216 RKNGDRAII
-225 YDKMGTYTANYYQ
+225 YDKMGSYTANYYQ
-238 AQKDVILNPLDQRSK
+238 PQKDVILNPLDQRSK
-253 SWSFYNE
+253 AWSFYNE
-260 IRKESDYDYIASALI
+260 IRRESDYDYIASALI

-286 NDSARRVF
+286 TDSARRVF

-304 TKENPSNKKFL
+304 LKENPSNKNFL

-339 NAESEKTSLSILAIL
+339 NVESEKTSLSILAIL

-364 KDDDSDDN
+364 KDDNSHEN

-399 LQPLISTWIDIAIKA
+399 LQPLISTWIDIAVKA
-414 LLSLEQNNYSKSEK
+414 LLSLDQNNYAKTDK

-529 GVSLNNH
+529 GVSLNNY
-536 KSQKRI
+536 KSHKRI
-542 VISSQIMYMKSLEA
+542 IISSQIMYMKSLQA

-576 PKIAERFIDNILP
+576 AKIAERFIDNI
-589 NHQQFNANFKDKI
+589 
-602 SPVKPD
+602 S
-608 EDLPEDIE
+608 PEDSQ
-616 FESAEDEKNHN
+616 F
-627 QNNNFSDEYDYDKE
+627 NNNFDNKIDFPQPQKDLFDDIELEDEQHQNNFTEEYDKE

-646 IKPLEPQLE
+646 TKPEE
-655 PKSQINNTL
+655 SASQDKIAS
-664 NNKVK
+664 KDKIK

>member
-1 MKNLVRGGQTSIHSL
+1 MKNLVRGGQTSVHSL
-16 RMIIQLFFTIW
+16 RMTMQLFLTIW
-27 KMLLFSTIIINL
+27 KILLFATIFIN
-39 INLFRK
+39 IFNLLKK

-56 LQFSRI
+56 LQFSRV

-76 GRYKNIYDLKAKIVS
+76 GRYKNIYHLQAKIVS
-91 TNPNLILLE
+91 ANSNLILLE
-100 KNLLQT
+100 KNILQT
-106 IENGFVNSFLFGI
+106 IGNGFINSFLIGI
-119 FLIIILVI
+119 LLIIILVI
-127 SFAIKGK
+127 LFTIKGK
-134 KLTKEKFIRGGKI
+134 KLTTEKFIRGGEI
-147 VSSNQLKKITKRFNF
+147 VSSNQLKKIVKRFNF
-162 LQNLRSFKF
+162 LKNLRSFKL
-171 NFLFSKNYSI
+171 NFLSSKKYSI
-181 SSIPLPNDVEFLHT
+181 ASIPFPNDGEFLHT

-216 RQNGDRAII
+216 RKNGDRAII
-225 YDKMGTYTANYYQ
+225 YDKMGSYTANYYQ
-238 AQKDVILNPLDQRSK
+238 PQKDVILNPLDQRSK
-253 SWSFYNE
+253 AWSFYNE
-260 IRKESDYDYIASALI
+260 IRRESDYDYIASALI

-286 NDSARRVF
+286 TDSARRVF

-304 TKENPSNKKFL
+304 LKENPSNKNFL

-339 NAESEKTSLSILAIL
+339 NVESEKTSLSILAIL

-364 KDDDSDDN
+364 KDDNSHEN

-399 LQPLISTWIDIAIKA
+399 LQPLISTWIDIAVKA
-414 LLSLEQNNYSKSEK
+414 LLSLDQNNYAKADK

-529 GVSLNNH
+529 GVSLNNY
-536 KSQKRI
+536 KSHKRI
-542 VISSQIMYMKSLEA
+542 IISSQIMYMKSLQA

-576 PKIAERFIDNILP
+576 AKIAERFIDNI
-589 NHQQFNANFKDKI
+589 
-602 SPVKPD
+602 S
-608 EDLPEDIE
+608 PEDSQ
-616 FESAEDEKNHN
+616 F
-627 QNNNFSDEYDYDKE
+627 NNNFDNKIDFPQPQKDLFDDIELEDEQHQNNFTEEYDKE

-646 IKPLEPQLE
+646 TKPEE
-655 PKSQINNTL
+655 SASQDKIAS
-664 NNKVK
+664 KDKIK

>member
-1 MKNLVRGGQTSIHSL
+1 MKNLVRGGQTSVHSL
-16 RMIIQLFFTIW
+16 RMTMQLFLTIW
-27 KMLLFSTIIINL
+27 KILLFATIFIN
-39 INLFRK
+39 IFNLLKK

-56 LQFSRI
+56 LQFSRV

-76 GRYKNIYDLKAKIVS
+76 GRYKNIYHLQAKIVS
-91 TNPNLILLE
+91 ANSNLILLE
-100 KNLLQT
+100 KNILQT
-106 IENGFVNSFLFGI
+106 IGNGFINSFLIGI
-119 FLIIILVI
+119 LLIIILVI
-127 SFAIKGK
+127 LFTIKGK
-134 KLTKEKFIRGGKI
+134 KLTTEKFIRGGEI
-147 VSSNQLKKITKRFNF
+147 VSSNQLKKIIKRFNF
-162 LQNLRSFKF
+162 FQNLRSFKL
-171 NFLFSKNYSI
+171 NFLSSKKYSI
-181 SSIPLPNDVEFLHT
+181 ASIPFPNDGEFLHT

-216 RQNGDRAII
+216 RKNGDRAII
-225 YDKMGTYTANYYQ
+225 YDKMGSYTANYYQ
-238 AQKDVILNPLDQRSK
+238 PQKDIILNPLDQRSK
-253 SWSFYNE
+253 AWSFYNE
-260 IRKESDYDYIASALI
+260 IRRESDYDYIASALI

-286 NDSARRVF
+286 TDSARRVF

-304 TKENPSNKKFL
+304 LKENPSNKNFL
-315 QLLLKSNFKILADF
+315 QLLIKSNFKILADF

-339 NAESEKTSLSILAIL
+339 NVESEKTSLSILAIL

-364 KDDDSDDN
+364 KDDNSHEN

-399 LQPLISTWIDIAIKA
+399 LQPLISTWIDIAVKA
-414 LLSLEQNNYSKSEK
+414 LLSLDQNNYAKTDK

-529 GVSLNNH
+529 GVSLNNY
-536 KSQKRI
+536 KSHKRI
-542 VISSQIMYMKSLEA
+542 IISSQIMYMKSLQA

-576 PKIAERFIDNILP
+576 AKIAERFIDNI
-589 NHQQFNANFKDKI
+589 
-602 SPVKPD
+602 S
-608 EDLPEDIE
+608 PEDSQ
-616 FESAEDEKNHN
+616 F
-627 QNNNFSDEYDYDKE
+627 NNNFDNKIDFPQPQKDLFDDIELEDEQHQNNFTEEYDKE

-646 IKPLEPQLE
+646 TKPEE
-655 PKSQINNTL
+655 SASQDKIAS
-664 NNKVK
+664 KDKIK

>member
-1 MKNLVRGGQTSIHSL
+1 MKNLVRGGQTSVHSL
-16 RMIIQLFFTIW
+16 RMTMQLFLTIW
-27 KMLLFSTIIINL
+27 KILLFATIFIN
-39 INLFRK
+39 IFNLLKK

-56 LQFSRI
+56 LQFSRV

-76 GRYKNIYDLKAKIVS
+76 GRYKNIYHLQAKIVS
-91 TNPNLILLE
+91 ANSNLILLE
-100 KNLLQT
+100 KNILQT
-106 IENGFVNSFLFGI
+106 IGNGFINSFLIGI
-119 FLIIILVI
+119 LLIIILVI
-127 SFAIKGK
+127 LFTIKGK
-134 KLTKEKFIRGGKI
+134 KLTTEKFIRGGEI
-147 VSSNQLKKITKRFNF
+147 VSSNQLKKIVKKFNF
-162 LQNLRSFKF
+162 LKNLRSFKL
-171 NFLFSKNYSI
+171 NFLSSKKYSI
-181 SSIPLPNDVEFLHT
+181 ASIPFPNDGEFLHT

-216 RQNGDRAII
+216 RKNGDRAII
-225 YDKMGTYTANYYQ
+225 YDKMGSYTANYYQ
-238 AQKDVILNPLDQRSK
+238 PQKDVILNPLDQRSK
-253 SWSFYNE
+253 AWSFYNE
-260 IRKESDYDYIASALI
+260 IRRESDYDYIASALI

-286 NDSARRVF
+286 TDSARRVF

-304 TKENPSNKKFL
+304 LKENPSNKNFL

-339 NAESEKTSLSILAIL
+339 NVESEKTSLSILAIL

-364 KDDDSDDN
+364 KDDNSHEN

-399 LQPLISTWIDIAIKA
+399 LQPLISTWIDIAVKA
-414 LLSLEQNNYSKSEK
+414 LLSLDQNNYAKADK

-529 GVSLNNH
+529 GVSLNNY
-536 KSQKRI
+536 KSHKRI
-542 VISSQIMYMKSLEA
+542 IISSQIMYMKSLQA

-576 PKIAERFIDNILP
+576 AKIAERFIDNI
-589 NHQQFNANFKDKI
+589 
-602 SPVKPD
+602 S
-608 EDLPEDIE
+608 PEDSQ
-616 FESAEDEKNHN
+616 F
-627 QNNNFSDEYDYDKE
+627 NNNFDNKIDFPQPQKDLFDDIELEDEQHQNNFTEEYDKE

-646 IKPLEPQLE
+646 TKPEESASQDKIAIKD
-655 PKSQINNTL
+655 KI
-664 NNKVK
+664 K

>member
-1 MKNLVRGGQTSIHSL
+1 MKNLVRGGQTSVHSL
-16 RMIIQLFFTIW
+16 RMTMQLFLTIW
-27 KMLLFSTIIINL
+27 KILLFATIFIN
-39 INLFRK
+39 IFNLLKK

-56 LQFSRI
+56 LQFSRV

-76 GRYKNIYDLKAKIVS
+76 GRYKNIYHLQAKIVS
-91 TNPNLILLE
+91 TNSNLILLE
-100 KNLLQT
+100 KNILQT
-106 IENGFVNSFLFGI
+106 IGNGFINSFLIGI
-119 FLIIILVI
+119 LLIIILVI
-127 SFAIKGK
+127 LFTIKGK
-134 KLTKEKFIRGGKI
+134 KLTTEKFIRGGEI
-147 VSSNQLKKITKRFNF
+147 VSSNQLKKIVKRFNF
-162 LQNLRSFKF
+162 LKNLRSFKL
-171 NFLFSKNYSI
+171 NFLSSKKYSI
-181 SSIPLPNDVEFLHT
+181 ASIPFPNDGEFLHT

-216 RQNGDRAII
+216 RKNGDRAII
-225 YDKMGTYTANYYQ
+225 YDKMGSYTANYYQ
-238 AQKDVILNPLDQRSK
+238 PQKDVILNPLDQRSK
-253 SWSFYNE
+253 AWSFYNE
-260 IRKESDYDYIASALI
+260 IRRESDYDYIASALI

-286 NDSARRVF
+286 TDSARRVF

-304 TKENPSNKKFL
+304 LKENPSNKNFL

-339 NAESEKTSLSILAIL
+339 NVESEKTSLSILAIL

-364 KDDDSDDN
+364 KDDNSHEN

-399 LQPLISTWIDIAIKA
+399 LQPLISTWIDIAVKA
-414 LLSLEQNNYSKSEK
+414 LLSLDQNNYAKTDK

-529 GVSLNNH
+529 GVSLNNY
-536 KSQKRI
+536 KSHKRI
-542 VISSQIMYMKSLEA
+542 IISSQIMYMKSLQA

-576 PKIAERFIDNILP
+576 AKIAERFIDNI
-589 NHQQFNANFKDKI
+589 
-602 SPVKPD
+602 S
-608 EDLPEDIE
+608 PEDSQ
-616 FESAEDEKNHN
+616 F
-627 QNNNFSDEYDYDKE
+627 NNNFDNKIDFPQPQKDLFDDIELEDEQHQNNFTEEYDKE

-646 IKPLEPQLE
+646 TKPEE
-655 PKSQINNTL
+655 SASQDKTASKDKI
-664 NNKVK
+664 K

>member
-1 MKNLVRGGQTSIHSL
+1 MKNLVRGGQTSVHSL
-16 RMIIQLFFTIW
+16 RMTMQLFLTIW
-27 KMLLFSTIIINL
+27 KILLFATIFIN
-39 INLFRK
+39 IFNLLKK

-56 LQFSRI
+56 LQFSRV

-76 GRYKNIYDLKAKIVS
+76 GRYKNIYHLQAKIVS
-91 TNPNLILLE
+91 TNSNLILLE
-100 KNLLQT
+100 KNILQT
-106 IENGFVNSFLFGI
+106 IGNGFINSFLIGI
-119 FLIIILVI
+119 LLIMILVI
-127 SFAIKGK
+127 LFTIKGK
-134 KLTKEKFIRGGKI
+134 KLTTEKFIRGGEI
-147 VSSNQLKKITKRFNF
+147 VSSNQLKKIVKRFNF
-162 LQNLRSFKF
+162 LKNLRSFKL
-171 NFLFSKNYSI
+171 NFLSSKKYSI
-181 SSIPLPNDVEFLHT
+181 ASIPFPNDGEFLHT

-216 RQNGDRAII
+216 RKNGDRAII
-225 YDKMGTYTANYYQ
+225 YDKMGSYTANYYQ
-238 AQKDVILNPLDQRSK
+238 PQKDVILNPLDQRSK
-253 SWSFYNE
+253 AWSFYNE
-260 IRKESDYDYIASALI
+260 IRRESDYDYIASALI

-286 NDSARRVF
+286 TDSARRVF

-304 TKENPSNKKFL
+304 LKENPSNKNFL

-339 NAESEKTSLSILAIL
+339 NVESEKTSLSILAIL

-364 KDDDSDDN
+364 KDDNSHEN

-399 LQPLISTWIDIAIKA
+399 LQPLISTWIDIAVKA
-414 LLSLEQNNYSKSEK
+414 LLSLDQNNYAKTDK

-529 GVSLNNH
+529 GVSLNNY
-536 KSQKRI
+536 KSHKRI
-542 VISSQIMYMKSLEA
+542 IISSQIMYMKSLQA

-576 PKIAERFIDNILP
+576 AKIAERFIDNI
-589 NHQQFNANFKDKI
+589 
-602 SPVKPD
+602 S
-608 EDLPEDIE
+608 PEDSQ
-616 FESAEDEKNHN
+616 F
-627 QNNNFSDEYDYDKE
+627 NNNFDNKIDFPQPQKDLFDDIELEDEQHQNNFEYDKE

-646 IKPLEPQLE
+646 TKPEE
-655 PKSQINNTL
+655 SASQDKIAS
-664 NNKVK
+664 KDKIK

>member
-16 RMIIQLFFTIW
+16 RMTMQLFLTIW
-27 KMLLFSTIIINL
+27 KILLFATIFIN
-39 INLFRK
+39 IFNLLKK

-56 LQFSRI
+56 LQFSRV

-76 GRYKNIYDLKAKIVS
+76 GRYKNIYHLQAKIVS
-91 TNPNLILLE
+91 TNSNLILLE
-100 KNLLQT
+100 KNILQT
-106 IENGFVNSFLFGI
+106 IGNGFINSFLIGI
-119 FLIIILVI
+119 LLIIILVI
-127 SFAIKGK
+127 LFTIKGK
-134 KLTKEKFIRGGKI
+134 KLTTEKFIRGGEI
-147 VSSNQLKKITKRFNF
+147 VSSNQLKKIVKRFNF
-162 LQNLRSFKF
+162 LQNLRSFKL
-171 NFLFSKNYSI
+171 NFLSSKKYSI
-181 SSIPLPNDVEFLHT
+181 ASIPFPNDGEFLHT

-216 RQNGDRAII
+216 RKNGDRAII
-225 YDKMGTYTANYYQ
+225 YDKMGSYTANYYQ
-238 AQKDVILNPLDQRSK
+238 PQKDIILNPLDQRSK
-253 SWSFYNE
+253 AWSFYNE
-260 IRKESDYDYIASALI
+260 IRRESDYDYIASALI

-286 NDSARRVF
+286 TDSARRVF

-304 TKENPSNKKFL
+304 LKENPSNKNFL

-339 NAESEKTSLSILAIL
+339 NVESEKTSLSILAIL

-364 KDDDSDDN
+364 KDDNSHEN

-399 LQPLISTWIDIAIKA
+399 LQPLISTWIDIAVKA
-414 LLSLEQNNYSKSEK
+414 LLSLDQNNYTKADK

-529 GVSLNNH
+529 GVSLNNY
-536 KSQKRI
+536 KSHKRI
-542 VISSQIMYMKSLEA
+542 IISSQIMYMKSLQA

-565 ISKIDFKIKNR
+565 LSKIDFKIKNR
-576 PKIAERFIDNILP
+576 AKIAERFIDNI
-589 NHQQFNANFKDKI
+589 
-602 SPVKPD
+602 S
-608 EDLPEDIE
+608 PEDSQ
-616 FESAEDEKNHN
+616 F
-627 QNNNFSDEYDYDKE
+627 NNNFDNKIDFPQPQKDLFDDIELEDEQHQNNFTEEYDKE

-646 IKPLEPQLE
+646 TRPEE
-655 PKSQINNTL
+655 SASQDKTASKDKI
-664 NNKVK
+664 K

>member
-16 RMIIQLFFTIW
+16 RMTMQLFLTIW
-27 KMLLFSTIIINL
+27 KILLFATIFIN
-39 INLFRK
+39 IFNLLKK

-56 LQFSRI
+56 LQFSRV

-76 GRYKNIYDLKAKIVS
+76 GRYKNIYHLQAKIVS
-91 TNPNLILLE
+91 TNSNLILLE
-100 KNLLQT
+100 KNILQT
-106 IENGFVNSFLFGI
+106 IGNGFINSFLIGI
-119 FLIIILVI
+119 LLIIILVI
-127 SFAIKGK
+127 LFTIKGK
-134 KLTKEKFIRGGKI
+134 KLTTEKFIRGGEI
-147 VSSNQLKKITKRFNF
+147 VSSNQLKKIVRRFNF
-162 LQNLRSFKF
+162 LQNLRSFKL
-171 NFLFSKNYSI
+171 NFLSSKKYSI
-181 SSIPLPNDVEFLHT
+181 ASIPFPNDGEFLHT

-216 RQNGDRAII
+216 RKNGDRAII
-225 YDKMGTYTANYYQ
+225 YDKMGSYTANYYQ
-238 AQKDVILNPLDQRSK
+238 PQKDIILNPLDQRSK
-253 SWSFYNE
+253 AWSFYNE
-260 IRKESDYDYIASALI
+260 IRRESDYDYIASALI

-286 NDSARRVF
+286 TDSARRVF

-304 TKENPSNKKFL
+304 LKENPSNKNFL

-339 NAESEKTSLSILAIL
+339 NVESEKTSLSILAIL

-364 KDDDSDDN
+364 KDDNSHEN

-399 LQPLISTWIDIAIKA
+399 LQPLISTWIDIAVKA
-414 LLSLEQNNYSKSEK
+414 LLSLDQNNYAKADK

-529 GVSLNNH
+529 GVSLNNY
-536 KSQKRI
+536 KSHKRI
-542 VISSQIMYMKSLEA
+542 IISSQIMYMKSLQA

-565 ISKIDFKIKNR
+565 LSKIDFKIKNR
-576 PKIAERFIDNILP
+576 PKIAERFIDNI
-589 NHQQFNANFKDKI
+589 
-602 SPVKPD
+602 S
-608 EDLPEDIE
+608 PEDSQ
-616 FESAEDEKNHN
+616 F
-627 QNNNFSDEYDYDKE
+627 NNNFDNKIDFPQPQKDLFDDIELEDEQHQNNFTEEYDKE

-646 IKPLEPQLE
+646 TRPEESASQDKIAIKD
-655 PKSQINNTL
+655 KI
-664 NNKVK
+664 K

>member
-16 RMIIQLFFTIW
+16 RMTIQLFLTIW
-27 KMLLFSTIIINL
+27 KILLFATIFIN
-39 INLFRK
+39 IFNLLKK

-56 LQFSRI
+56 LQFSRV

-70 YNIHFV
+70 YNIHFI
-76 GRYKNIYDLKAKIVS
+76 GRYKNIYHLQAKIVS
-91 TNPNLILLE
+91 TNSNLILLE
-100 KNLLQT
+100 KNILQT
-106 IENGFVNSFLFGI
+106 IGNGFINSFLIGI
-119 FLIIILVI
+119 LLIIILVI
-127 SFAIKGK
+127 LFTIKGK
-134 KLTKEKFIRGGKI
+134 KLTTEKFIRGGEI
-147 VSSNQLKKITKRFNF
+147 VSSNQLKKIVKKFNF
-162 LQNLRSFKF
+162 LKNLRSFKL
-171 NFLFSKNYSI
+171 NFLSSKKYSI
-181 SSIPLPNDVEFLHT
+181 ASIPFPNDGEFLHT

-216 RQNGDRAII
+216 RKNGDRAII
-225 YDKMGTYTANYYQ
+225 YDKMGSYTANYYQ
-238 AQKDVILNPLDQRSK
+238 PQKDVILNPLDQRSK
-253 SWSFYNE
+253 AWSFYNE
-260 IRKESDYDYIASALI
+260 IRRESDYDYIASALI

-286 NDSARRVF
+286 TDSARRVF

-304 TKENPSNKKFL
+304 LKENPSNKNFL

-339 NAESEKTSLSILAIL
+339 NVESEKTSLSILAIL

-364 KDDDSDDN
+364 KDDNSHEN

-399 LQPLISTWIDIAIKA
+399 LQPLISTWIDIAVKA
-414 LLSLEQNNYSKSEK
+414 LLSLDQNNYAKTDK

-529 GVSLNNH
+529 GVSLNNY
-536 KSQKRI
+536 KSHKRI
-542 VISSQIMYMKSLEA
+542 IISSQIMYMKSLQA

-576 PKIAERFIDNILP
+576 AKIAERFIDNI
-589 NHQQFNANFKDKI
+589 
-602 SPVKPD
+602 S
-608 EDLPEDIE
+608 PEDSQ
-616 FESAEDEKNHN
+616 F
-627 QNNNFSDEYDYDKE
+627 NNNFDNKIDFPQPQKDLFDDIELEDEQHQNNFTEEYDKE

-646 IKPLEPQLE
+646 TKPEE
-655 PKSQINNTL
+655 SASQDKTASK
-664 NNKVK
+664 NKIK

>member
-1 MKNLVRGGQTSIHSL
+1 MKNLVRGGQTSVHSL
-16 RMIIQLFFTIW
+16 RMTMQLFLTIW
-27 KMLLFSTIIINL
+27 KILLFATIFIN
-39 INLFRK
+39 IFNLLKK

-56 LQFSRI
+56 LQFSRV

-76 GRYKNIYDLKAKIVS
+76 GRYKNIYHLQAKIVS
-91 TNPNLILLE
+91 ANSNLILLE
-100 KNLLQT
+100 KNILQT
-106 IENGFVNSFLFGI
+106 IGNGFINSFLIGI
-119 FLIIILVI
+119 LLIIILVI
-127 SFAIKGK
+127 LFTIKGK
-134 KLTKEKFIRGGKI
+134 KLTTEKFIRGGEI
-147 VSSNQLKKITKRFNF
+147 VSSNQLKKIIKRFNF
-162 LQNLRSFKF
+162 FQNLRSFKL
-171 NFLFSKNYSI
+171 NFLSSKKYSI
-181 SSIPLPNDVEFLHT
+181 ASIPFPNDGEFLHT

-216 RQNGDRAII
+216 RKNGDRAII
-225 YDKMGTYTANYYQ
+225 YDKMGSYTANYYQ
-238 AQKDVILNPLDQRSK
+238 PQKDVILNPLDQRSK
-253 SWSFYNE
+253 AWSFYSE
-260 IRKESDYDYIASALI
+260 IRRESDYDYIASALI

-286 NDSARRVF
+286 TDSARRVF

-304 TKENPSNKKFL
+304 LKENPSNKNFL

-339 NAESEKTSLSILAIL
+339 NVESEKTSLSILAIL

-364 KDDDSDDN
+364 KDDNSHEN

-399 LQPLISTWIDIAIKA
+399 LQPLISTWIDIAVKA
-414 LLSLEQNNYSKSEK
+414 LLSLDQNNYAKTDK

-529 GVSLNNH
+529 GVSLNNY
-536 KSQKRI
+536 KSHKRI
-542 VISSQIMYMKSLEA
+542 IISSQIMYMKSLQA

-576 PKIAERFIDNILP
+576 AKIAERFIDNI
-589 NHQQFNANFKDKI
+589 
-602 SPVKPD
+602 S
-608 EDLPEDIE
+608 PEDSQ
-616 FESAEDEKNHN
+616 F
-627 QNNNFSDEYDYDKE
+627 NNNFDNKIDFPQPQKDLFDDIELEDEQHQNNFTEEYDKE

-646 IKPLEPQLE
+646 TKPEE
-655 PKSQINNTL
+655 SASQDKIAS
-664 NNKVK
+664 KDKIK

>member
-1 MKNLVRGGQTSIHSL
+1 MKNLVRGGQTSVHSL
-16 RMIIQLFFTIW
+16 RMTMQLFLTIW
-27 KMLLFSTIIINL
+27 KILLFATIFIN
-39 INLFRK
+39 IFNLLKK

-56 LQFSRI
+56 LQFSRV

-76 GRYKNIYDLKAKIVS
+76 GRYKNIYHLQAKIVS
-91 TNPNLILLE
+91 ANSNLILLE
-100 KNLLQT
+100 KNILQT
-106 IENGFVNSFLFGI
+106 IGNGFINSFLIGI
-119 FLIIILVI
+119 LLIIILVI
-127 SFAIKGK
+127 LFTIKGK
-134 KLTKEKFIRGGKI
+134 KLTTEKFIRGGEI
-147 VSSNQLKKITKRFNF
+147 VSSNQLKKIVKKFNF
-162 LQNLRSFKF
+162 LKNLRSFKL
-171 NFLFSKNYSI
+171 NFLSSKKYSI
-181 SSIPLPNDVEFLHT
+181 ASIPFPNDGEFLHT

-216 RQNGDRAII
+216 RKNGDRAII
-225 YDKMGTYTANYYQ
+225 YDKMGSYTANYYQ
-238 AQKDVILNPLDQRSK
+238 PQKDVILNPLDQRSK
-253 SWSFYNE
+253 AWSFYNE
-260 IRKESDYDYIASALI
+260 IRRESDYDYIASALI

-286 NDSARRVF
+286 TDSARRVF

-304 TKENPSNKKFL
+304 LKENPSNKNFL

-339 NAESEKTSLSILAIL
+339 NVESEKTSLSILAIL

-364 KDDDSDDN
+364 KDDNSHEN

-399 LQPLISTWIDIAIKA
+399 LQPLISTWIDIAVKA
-414 LLSLEQNNYSKSEK
+414 LLSLDQNNYAKTDK

-529 GVSLNNH
+529 GVSLNNY
-536 KSQKRI
+536 KSHKRI
-542 VISSQIMYMKSLEA
+542 IISSQIMYMKSLQA

-576 PKIAERFIDNILP
+576 AKIAERFIDNISP
-589 NHQQFNANFKDKI
+589 GDSQF
-602 SPVKPD
+602 
-608 EDLPEDIE
+608 
-616 FESAEDEKNHN
+616 
-627 QNNNFSDEYDYDKE
+627 NNNFDNKIDFPQPQKDLFDDIELEDEQHQNNFTEEYDKE

-646 IKPLEPQLE
+646 TKPEESASQDKIAIKD
-655 PKSQINNTL
+655 KI
-664 NNKVK
+664 K